1 MSWENRMRSSLQ
13 GVRSAAAEGDNAPRV
28 TLPTDALRPGL
39 GQPRRHFDEAQMDAL
54 VESIRERG
62 ILQPL
67 TVRPVERGYEIVAGE
82 RRWRAAQ
89 RVGLRDVPVFIR
101 HLTDDEARAAA
112 LTENLVREDLS
123 PLDEIEG
130 KLLLVQQLL
139 GTPDQA
145 GTILRLNQLDKA
157 VAPAEE
163 DQVAVAALEQVFST
177 LGKESW
183 RSYTK
188 AKLAVFGWH
197 PDILDAMRR
206 GLEFTKAKLIQS
218 APEDARADLLGL
230 ALRGASRTELQA
242 EIKQAQ
248 KPKKK
253 ALTTPERVRTVLG
266 NRRKLA
272 GVAPEKMERAEAL
285 MQELLELLGES

>member
-1 MSWENRMRSSLQ
+1 MGWQDRMRSSLQ
-13 GVRSAAAEGDNAPRV
+13 GVKSVTESDSGPRV

-39 GQPRRHFDEAQMDAL
+39 GQPRRHFGNEQMAAL
-54 VESIRERG
+54 VASIAERG

-89 RVGLRDVPVFIR
+89 QLGLRDVPVYVR
-101 HLTDDEARAAA
+101 HLSDDEARAAA

-123 PLDEIEG
+123 PLEEIEG
-130 KLLLVQQLL
+130 KLQLAQQLL
-139 GTPDQA
+139 GADSQEA
-145 GTILRLNQLDKA
+145 TILRLNQLDKA
-157 VAPAEE
+157 SEPTAEDE
-163 DQVAVAALEQVFST
+163 ALASALEQMFST
-177 LGKESW
+177 LGRETW

-206 GLEFTKAKLIQS
+206 GLEFTKAKLIQN
-218 APEDARADLLGL
+218 APEELQDNLLAL
-230 ALRGASRTELQA
+230 ALRGASRTELQE
-242 EIKQAQ
+242 EIKRAC

-253 ALTTPERVRTVLG
+253 PVTEYSQVAKLLGNPRKMAKLPLERTERVQRLT
-266 NRRKLA
+266 R
-272 GVAPEKMERAEAL
+272 
-285 MQELLELLGES
+285 ELLELLKDI